1 MPASAKDQRVVGL
14 ELLLGAFRSR
24 QVELP
29 HPVNQLVRHQI
40 LSSRELPFSRACQC
54 GVNMVSDLGPARNGI
69 LQLLDLALG
78 IRARGFVRTVELRQ
92 FEG

>member
-1 MPASAKDQRVVGL
+1 
-14 ELLLGAFRSR
+14 
-24 QVELP
+24 
-29 HPVNQLVRHQI
+29 
-40 LSSRELPFSRACQC
+40 
-54 GVNMVSDLGPARNGI
+54 MVSDLGPARNGI